1 MPSDMKPITAS
12 ARRLADDL
20 QPVRSVALRTIH
32 DVSQHQ
38 VPGNGIATQPPKQ
51 QEPGKQQELAVNL
64 TVALVAISN
73 DTPMVMT
80 TSRAGMD
87 ALPSAR
93 FHWDGSTSLE
103 TTLRDG
109 VSEQTGS
116 ELGHAEQLQTF
127 AERTNGLAVGY
138 LALTR
143 PANGTMADAAWHDW
157 YEYLPWEDWRNGRPA
172 VLPSIIEPGL
182 RAWAERSPPCANDS
196 SRSLAR
202 SDLIRLAFGFDRV
215 PWNEERVIDRFNILS
230 DAGML
235 GAAILPGRAMH
246 FEHLRV
252 LANAIGRLRTRLK
265 VRPLVFELMDE
276 EFTLFELQKT
286 VEAVLGPHL
295 HKQNF
300 RRLVESAGLVEVT
313 GEVRSKTGGRPAK
326 LFRFRREVLMERP
339 APGFRVHAQ
348 RM

>member
-12 ARRLADDL
+12 ARRLTDDL
-20 QPVRSVALRTIH
+20 QTVRSVALRTVH

-38 VPGNGIATQPPKQ
+38 IPASGIGAQPIRHP
-51 QEPGKQQELAVNL
+51 ELAVNL
-64 TVALVAISN
+64 TAALVAISN
-73 DTPMVMT
+73 DTPMVLT
-80 TSRAGMD
+80 ASTSGID

-93 FHWDGSTSLE
+93 FYWNGHTSLE
-103 TTLRDG
+103 TSLRQG
-109 VSEQTGS
+109 VAEQTGL

-143 PANGTMADAAWHDW
+143 PANGALSNSAWRDW

-172 VLPSIIEPGL
+172 VLASIIEPGL
-182 RAWAERSPPCANDS
+182 RAWADQTPPCANDTN
-196 SRSLAR
+196 RGLPRA
-202 SDLIRLAFGFDRV
+202 DLVRLAFGFDRV

-230 DAGML
+230 DAGLL
-235 GAAILPGRAMH
+235 GASVLPGRAMH

-265 VRPLVFELMDE
+265 VRPLVFELMDD

>member
-12 ARRLADDL
+12 ARRLTDDL
-20 QPVRSVALRTIH
+20 QPVRTVALRTVQ

-38 VPGNGIATQPPKQ
+38 LPANGIGAQPMKHP
-51 QEPGKQQELAVNL
+51 ELAVNL
-64 TVALVAISN
+64 TAALVAISN
-73 DTPMVMT
+73 DTPMVLT
-80 TSRAGMD
+80 ASTAGTD

-93 FHWDGSTSLE
+93 FQWNGQTSLE
-103 TTLRDG
+103 TTLRQG
-109 VSEQTGS
+109 VAAQTGLQ
-116 ELGHAEQLQTF
+116 LGHAEQLQTF

-143 PANGTMADAAWHDW
+143 PTHGATANAAWRDW
-157 YEYLPWEDWRNGRPA
+157 YDYLPWEDWRNGRPA
-172 VLPSIIEPGL
+172 VLASIIEPGL
-182 RAWAERSPPCANDS
+182 RAWADQSTPG
-196 SRSLAR
+196 
-202 SDLIRLAFGFDRV
+202 SDTNRDLPRIDLVRLAFGFDRV

-230 DAGML
+230 DAGLM
-235 GAAILPGRAMH
+235 GASVLPGRAMQ

-265 VRPLVFELMDE
+265 VRPLVFELMED